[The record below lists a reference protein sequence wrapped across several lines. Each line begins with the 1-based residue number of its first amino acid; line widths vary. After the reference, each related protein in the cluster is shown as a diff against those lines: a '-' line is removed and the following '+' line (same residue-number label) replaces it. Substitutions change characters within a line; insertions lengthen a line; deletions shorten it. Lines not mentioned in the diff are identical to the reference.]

1 MADFETTKPPACEV
15 LLAYIRRRYGSIP
28 AFCEANDL
36 DRIKVQRAIN
46 GDIQRIDVEFAVA
59 VEDATDGEVKPADW
73 VPPGNVR
80 EARRQRRSAAARAAR
95 GFEPE
100 QPANEDPPA
109 SEPRPNGEHPATGTD
124 GKR

>member
-1 MADFETTKPPACEV
+1 MADIETVKPPACDL

-28 AFCEANDL
+28 AFSEANEL

-46 GDIQRIDVEFAVA
+46 GEIQRIDVEFAVA
-59 VEDATDGEVKPADW
+59 VEDATEGEVKPADW
-73 VPPGNVR
+73 VPPDDVR

-100 QPANEDPPA
+100 
-109 SEPRPNGEHPATGTD
+109 EPPATGT
-124 GKR
+124 GS